1 MPAPSRRWWMPAL
14 CATASLA
21 VLAVAAGSGATG
33 PARSTPAK
41 SASGHPARATLAG
54 AGSTAANRYNVGAT
68 HSPQLLRQLAGL
80 PAGHAGAIPPASRPG
95 PLTGAPLTVSAARL
109 SAIKGAVQGVDVA
122 SYQHPN
128 GVAIN
133 WAQAATGGI
142 GFAAVKATEGAYY
155 QNPYALTDLKAA
167 QAAGIRV
174 AAYAFA
180 IPDGNGASS
189 SAVTQ
194 ANYLVSYL
202 SSNPATAH
210 VPIMLD
216 IEYDPYISSDHTN
229 QCYGLGQAAMVSWIA
244 AFIAQVQART
254 GHLPIIYG
262 PPAWWAECTNSS
274 TRFGAE
280 PLWVPDWSSSGT
292 PILPAGWAN
301 WSFWQYSST
310 GTVPGIQAP
319 GNTDLDQL
327 NLLDPAAQATEAG
340 SAVDFQIA
348 QAHPVSGQS
357 PAFTAT
363 GVPAGLSISSTGR
376 ITGWAGFPGTVT
388 VTVTDTAL
396 DSAGAASFSWQ
407 ITGAADGGPAGT
419 AGQIEASV
427 AGWCLT
433 DRGDGSAS
441 GTPADLA
448 PCKNR
453 PAQIWALAQNDT
465 IRIHGKCLQVSGGG
479 TSGAQV
485 SLHSCTG
492 SGHQQWLVQTSGQ
505 LVNPGSGLCLT
516 DPANKIAKGT
526 PVSAQ
531 PCTGQPGTGQPGTG
545 QPGQDWLLP
554 AGPVLA
560 QIPGTCLDDSG
571 NQGPGG
577 ITVDL
582 RTCARGAPQNWI
594 VQADG
599 TVRLSGSCLSAFPS
613 STTSTTPVLLSPCGT
628 VTGAEQWRLVPAGGG
643 VTLVNAASGLCLA
656 DPGDATAS
664 GTALAAVSCVTGDPG
679 MNWRVR

>member
-14 CATASLA
+14 CAAASLA

-41 SASGHPARATLAG
+41 SASGRPARATLAG
-54 AGSTAANRYNVGAT
+54 AGLTAANRYNVGAT

-95 PLTGAPLTVSAARL
+95 LGIGAPLTVNAARL
-109 SAIKGAVQGVDVA
+109 STIKGAVQGVDVA

-133 WAQAATGGI
+133 WSRAAAGGI

-180 IPDGNGASS
+180 IPNGNGASS

-202 SSNPATAH
+202 SSNSAAAH

-229 QCYGLGQAAMVSWIA
+229 QCYGLSQAAMVSWIA

-310 GTVPGIQAP
+310 GTAPGIQAP
-319 GNTDLDQL
+319 GDTDLDQL
-327 NLLDPAAQATEAG
+327 NLLDPGAQVTEAG
-340 SAVDFQIA
+340 SAVDLQID
-348 QAHPVSGQS
+348 QAHTASGPV
-357 PAFTAT
+357 PEFTGT
-363 GVPAGLSISSTGR
+363 GLPAGLSISATGH
-376 ITGWAGFPGTVT
+376 ITGWAGPPGTSAVSVT
-388 VTVTDTAL
+388 NSSL
-396 DSAGAASFSWQ
+396 DGAGAASFSWQ
-407 ITGAADGGPAGT
+407 VTGAADGGPGGT
-419 AGQIEASV
+419 GGHITVEV
-427 AGWCLT
+427 AGRCLT
-433 DRGDGSAS
+433 DRGNRSADG
-441 GTPADLA
+441 TVVDIA
-448 PCKNR
+448 PCQDR
-453 PAQIWALAQNDT
+453 PAQSWALAQNDT
-465 IRIHGKCLQVSGGG
+465 IRIHGKCLQESA
-479 TSGAQV
+479 TNSAQV
-485 SLHSCTG
+485 SLQGCLG
-492 SGHQQWLVQTSGQ
+492 SRLQQWLVQTDGQ
-505 LVNPGSGLCLT
+505 LVSPGSGLCLT
-516 DPANKIAKGT
+516 DPANKTAAGT

-531 PCTGQPGTGQPGTG
+531 SCTGQPGQE
-545 QPGQDWLLP
+545 WLLP
-554 AGPVLA
+554 P
-560 QIPGTCLDDSG
+560 
-571 NQGPGG
+571 
-577 ITVDL
+577 
-582 RTCARGAPQNWI
+582 ARY
-594 VQADG
+594 
-599 TVRLSGSCLSAFPS
+599 
-613 STTSTTPVLLSPCGT
+613 
-628 VTGAEQWRLVPAGGG
+628 
-643 VTLVNAASGLCLA
+643 
-656 DPGDATAS
+656 
-664 GTALAAVSCVTGDPG
+664 
-679 MNWRVR
+679 